1 MKPRERKSD
10 YLKRSNVFF
19 ESCDVFASPYLDDL
33 LEIAQAEKITVRLD
47 GYSDRY
53 TYEMTRH
60 NHLAKNLSSPAST
73 AHSFDFQY
81 GDGFG
86 NLAYRELSNA
96 YSQIDMLRI
105 REENA
110 FRRIIFIYAKLR
122 KMKAM
127 R

>member
-1 MKPRERKSD
+1 MCSSNRVMFSQVRTLTTCWKLHRPRKS
-10 YLKRSNVFF
+10 
-19 ESCDVFASPYLDDL
+19 PYAWMG
-33 LEIAQAEKITVRLD
+33 IQT
-47 GYSDRY
+47 RY

-110 FRRIIFIYAKLR
+110 FRRIIYIYAKLR